1 MTVAFE
7 QTVLLDQGD
16 NLWYNKGQTVA
27 SIIQAGRLEAKHS
40 ESGKEHI
47 NRRGDRKQHSLKM
60 ILEQML

>member
-47 NRRGDRKQHSLKM
+47 SR
-60 ILEQML
+60 